1 MKTISTR
8 NLKGLLQSLLLT
20 AASFGFQQA
29 NAQERAYQ
37 NIYSNT
43 IQGDFEMIG
52 NTVLARKNNN
62 GTFHSDMNSN
72 TTGNDVN
79 MQNVDVDNVS
89 STRNSSMAKLTL
101 PAGSTVL
108 FARVYWG
115 GRANDADYNMNNS
128 ANRQIKFRKG
138 TGGYN
143 TITAAQVDI
152 VDRGSYVQYQAWAPL
167 SLTGDPNGEYWAA
180 DLPVSTGDFS
190 GSGAY
195 GAWSLLVVY
204 TNNTLPYKSVRV
216 YDGYQQVYSDG
227 DPVTS
232 TINLSGL
239 SIPTGTGSEARMA
252 TLVWEGDGD
261 LTGDY
266 IKINGTKFSDALN
279 PANNPFNGTISYKGA
294 VRPSD
299 SRNPYF
305 ANQMSIDIDQIDA
318 SPYIPTGASS
328 VSFEFFTEADSYFPS
343 IFAFSSRSLAPTI
356 TLDKTVTSSIA
367 PFNLLNP
374 NELLTY
380 TLSGSNSGG
389 SPVNNCFITD
399 TIPFGL
405 TYEPG
410 TIKILTNSAGAFT
423 GTATDAANDDIAV
436 YAGNGTTVKRHIK
449 VFIGAGA
456 TATAG
461 GTLNA
466 GDSYS
471 MTFQCRTPANATAIN
486 YVSNT
491 ARIQGA
497 VGSVQYVDDG
507 TAEMGPPGITLA
519 VKLTGFEVTRNGNFA
534 DLKWTTAGELK
545 NDRFEIERSTDG
557 ISFSKVGTVVG
568 SGTTNEEKNYQ
579 FSDALPANATIVYYQ
594 LRIID
599 IDAKS
604 TFSKIV
610 AVRVSG
616 NAALKSYTVYPN
628 PFISDIKLQ
637 LNSTRETTVTVR
649 ILSVTGQQ
657 ELLRNVPVQP
667 GNNVVVIK
675 DLDNLK
681 AGLHLMEI
689 ISEDGKIT
697 QKILKK

>member
-1 MKTISTR
+1 MKTSTR

-20 AASFGFQQA
+20 AALFGFRQA

-62 GTFHSDMNSN
+62 GTYHSDMNDN
-72 TTGNDVN
+72 TKGNNVT
-79 MQNVDVDNVS
+79 MSNVDEDNVS
-89 STRNSSMAKLTL
+89 TTRNSSMAKLSI
-101 PAGSTVL
+101 PAGSTII
-108 FARVYWG
+108 FSRVYWG
-115 GRANDADYNMNNS
+115 GRAQDADYNMNS
-128 ANRQIKFRKG
+128 AANRQIKFRKG
-138 TGGYN
+138 TGGY
-143 TITAAQVDI
+143 TTLTAAQVDI
-152 VDRGSYVQYQAWAPL
+152 QDMGSFVQYQAWAPV

-180 DLPVSTGDFS
+180 DLPVSIGNLSS
-190 GSGAY
+190 GGAY
-195 GAWSLLVVY
+195 GGWSLVVVY
-204 TNNTLPYKSVRV
+204 TNPSVSYKSVRV
-216 YDGYQQVYSDG
+216 YDGYRNVYDAG

-239 SIPTGTGSEARMA
+239 NIPTGSGSEARMGI
-252 TLVWEGDGD
+252 LVWEGDGH

-266 IKINGTKFSDALN
+266 VKINGTKYSDALN
-279 PANNPFNGTISYKGA
+279 PLNNSFNGSITYKGA
-294 VRPSD
+294 ARASD
-299 SRNPYF
+299 SRKPFF
-305 ANQMSIDIDQIDA
+305 ANQMSIDLDQVDA
-318 SPYIPTGASS
+318 SSYIPTGASS

-343 IFAFSSRSLAPTI
+343 IFAFSSLSLPPTI

-380 TLSGSNSGG
+380 TLSGTNSGG

-410 TIKILTNSAGAFT
+410 TMKILTNSAGAFT
-423 GTATDAANDDIAV
+423 GNATDAANDDIAV

-449 VFIGAGA
+449 VNIGAGA

-471 MTFQCRTPANATAIN
+471 MTFQCRTPSNATAIN

-491 ARIQGA
+491 ARIQGS

-519 VKLTGFEVTRNGNFA
+519 VKLTGFEVTRNGNLA

-557 ISFSKVGTVVG
+557 INFSKVGIVNG
-568 SGTTNEEKNYQ
+568 SGTTNEVKNYQ
-579 FSDALPANATIVYYQ
+579 YSDALPANATMVYYQ

-616 NAALKSYTVYPN
+616 SAALKSYTVYPN
-628 PFISDIKLQ
+628 PFINDIKLQ
-637 LNSTRETTVTVR
+637 LSSTRETTVTVR

-657 ELLRNVPVQP
+657 EVLRNVPVQP
-667 GNNVVVIK
+667 GNNIVVIK

-689 ISEDGKIT
+689 ITEDGKIT